1 MCKNL
6 FTAILMVSMLLGC
19 KKEEPIVRTYPT
31 SYNFENVNF
40 SGQTARIKMLSE
52 LVTAMGKG
60 TTEEVSATT
69 LSNMYANTGNPFTD
83 IALNTSG
90 KQLKDK
96 TYALDIPLFEDFMS
110 KLAATSLLR
119 TETAAPGIAGT
130 AVSTTDATKKY
141 LVDSNGVEYAQIIQK
156 GLMGAIFYYRI
167 ADEYTTS
174 AKLDVAD
181 NTTIVPGE
189 GTAMQHYW
197 DEGFG
202 YWGVP
207 TYANYDNYD
216 STKAVG
222 GFKFYGTYVEKGKA
236 ISLYKNLLYA
246 YIQGRTAINENNKS
260 DREIAATSIRKNIE
274 AINACSA
281 ISYLN
286 QAIANYNNYAVRCHT
301 LSEAY
306 GFILALK
313 YNSQK
318 TISTEDHNA
327 LLSEFKVNNKLSVQ
341 HLSSADILALRDE
354 LSSIFDL
361 DSIKS
366 TL

>member
-1 MCKNL
+1 MRRYLL
-6 FTAILMVSMLLGC
+6 FSIMVVCLLTAC
-19 KKEEPIVRTYPT
+19 KKEEPEVRTYPT
-31 SYNFENVNF
+31 SYSFENVNF
-40 SGQTARIKMLSE
+40 SGQTSRIKMLSE

-60 TTEEVSATT
+60 TTEEVLAEK
-69 LSNMYANTGNPFTD
+69 LLNMYANSGNPFTD
-83 IALNTSG
+83 ASLNSSG

-96 TYALDIPLFEDFMS
+96 TFALDIPMFEDYMS
-110 KLAATSLLR
+110 KLAANSLLR
-119 TETAAPGIAGT
+119 TQIASHGVAGVAT
-130 AVSTTDATKKY
+130 STTDATKKY

-174 AKLDVAD
+174 AKLDVAN
-181 NTTIVPGE
+181 NTTVVPGE
-189 GTAMQHYW
+189 GTVRQHYW

-216 STKAVG
+216 SVKTVS

-246 YIQGRTAINENNKS
+246 FIQGRTAINEDNKT
-260 DREIAATSIRKNIE
+260 DRETAATSIRKNME
-274 AINACSA
+274 LINACSA

-286 QAIANYNNYAVRCHT
+286 QAAANYDNYAVRCHA
-301 LSEAY
+301 LSEGY
-306 GFILALK
+306 GFILSLK
-313 YNSQK
+313 YNSNRSI
-318 TISTEDHNA
+318 TIEEYNA

-341 HLSSADILALRDE
+341 HLSSTEIITLRDE

-361 DSIKS
+361 DSVKN